1 MFFLNVLSNARTTI
15 FRAFFVLTICILPC
29 KLVFANGNCTG
40 PSGGTNNL
48 IAALGNIN
56 VVNPAD
62 NAAGR
67 VIASAYS
74 WVLPGYTENCSC
86 TSGNHSWYWTTTTSL
101 PSAEGDNW
109 FVYSDYLDV
118 RLWIQDPNW
127 SGGKMAVPFS
137 NVFTLAATSICNQN
151 LNYGSNATGSHGL
164 LDLRIRKPFIGTVVL
179 PTYTLA
185 SLYSCL
191 ATDNTCNAQGAPTIN
206 YSLSGTV
213 TVPQNCTIDA
223 GQIITIDF
231 GNIWSGKFTTKG
243 KKPDGVNPVTK
254 QISVKCNSGVEAM
267 ANLTV
272 RFQGTADANYS
283 DAISSDNSD
292 VGVVVTD
299 SNDNVIEPNTG
310 LIPFS
315 LENSQATVSFKAY
328 PVSTTGKAPTEGKFT
343 SLAYIRVD
351 YA

>member
-1 MFFLNVLSNARTTI
+1 MFPGKFTTNVRAILLGLPFVLIMFFLPCK
-15 FRAFFVLTICILPC
+15 FVL
-29 KLVFANGNCTG
+29 ANGNCTG

-48 IAALGNIN
+48 TAALGNIN
-56 VVNPAD
+56 VTNPSD
-62 NAAGR
+62 NAAGK

-74 WVLPGYTENCSC
+74 WSLPGYVENCSC
-86 TSGNHSWYWTTTTSL
+86 TSGNHEWYWTTTTQL
-101 PSAEGDNW
+101 ASAGGDNW

-137 NVFTLAATSICNQN
+137 NAFTLPAANTCNQN
-151 LNYGSNATGSHGL
+151 LNYGSNATGSHGV
-164 LDLRIRKPFIGTVVL
+164 LDLRIRKPFIGTVML

-191 ATDNTCNAQGAPTIN
+191 ATDKTCNAQGAPTIN

-223 GQIITIDF
+223 GQIVTIDF
-231 GNIWSGKFTTKG
+231 GNIWSGKFKSKG
-243 KKPDGVNPVTK
+243 EKPDGVNPVTK
-254 QISVKCNSGVEAM
+254 QIKVQCNSGVEAM

-272 RFQGTADANYS
+272 RFQSTPDANYP
-283 DAISSDNSD
+283 DAISSDNPD

-299 SNDNVIEPNTG
+299 SNDKVIEPNTG

-351 YA
+351 FA